1 MNTFILIVFV
11 LGYLAIALEHSIK
24 VNKTA
29 IALLTGVGC
38 WLLLALASA
47 DDMAS
52 TNQFFKSFMEEN
64 SSSNI
69 QELYFHFIGHELS
82 TFISQIAAILFFLMG
97 AMTIVE
103 LIDAHHGFNF
113 ITNRIRVSDIR
124 SLMWIVAFLSFFLSA
139 VLDNLT
145 TTIVMVSLVRKL
157 IQDKQTKLL
166 FAGLIVIAA
175 NAGGAWSPIGDV
187 TTTMLWIGG
196 QITTA
201 ETIKSLF
208 LPSLVCLLVPLV
220 IVHFQ
225 IPKSLKIASHEL
237 KQNATSSGNIMLF
250 VGVSV
255 LLSVPLIKTITH
267 LPPYMP
273 MLFGLGLI
281 WLLSEFI
288 NPEADQAK
296 RNHYSVAGALSRID
310 ISSVLF
316 FLGILLAVAALEVN
330 EMLPQLAIW
339 LRDTLQDDRLIV
351 TIIGFASAVVDNVPL
366 VAASMSMYS
375 LETYPVDSMMWQ
387 YLAYCAG
394 TGGSMLIIGSAA
406 GVAAMGMEN
415 IPFGWYLKRIAWL
428 AMLGYLAGACVYLL
442 TFT

>member
-1 MNTFILIVFV
+1 MNIYILLVFV
-11 LGYLAIALEHSIK
+11 IGYAAIALEHTIK

-29 IALLTGVGC
+29 VALLTGIGC
-38 WLLLALASA
+38 WILLALAPA
-47 DDMAS
+47 EEVA
-52 TNQFFKSFMEEN
+52 TVNIAFKNFLLETTKGTIAES
-64 SSSNI
+64 
-69 QELYFHFIGHELS
+69 YYHFIGHELAH
-82 TFISQIAAILFFLMG
+82 FISQISAILFFLIG

-103 LIDAHHGFNF
+103 LIDAHHGFSF
-113 ITNRIRVSDIR
+113 ITNRINVSSTR
-124 SLMWIVAFLSFFLSA
+124 SLLWIICVLAFFLSA

-145 TTIVMVSLVRKL
+145 TTIVMISLVRK
-157 IQDKQTKLL
+157 IIPERKTRLL
-166 FAGLIVIAA
+166 FAGMIVIAA

-196 QITTA
+196 QITTGA
-201 ETIKSLF
+201 TIQSL
-208 LPSLVCLLVPLV
+208 LIPSMVCLLLPLL

-225 IPKSLKIASHEL
+225 ISGGNRISVKDLRQPTT
-237 KQNATSSGNIMLF
+237 TSGTIMLF
-250 VGVSV
+250 TGVGV
-255 LLSVPLIKTITH
+255 LLSVPLVKTITH

-273 MLFGLGLI
+273 MLFGLGFV

-288 NPEADQAK
+288 NPEADVAK

-330 EMLPQLAIW
+330 QMLPNLANW
-339 LRDTLQDDRLIV
+339 LRDTLKDDRLIV

-375 LETYPVDSMMWQ
+375 IETYPVDSMLWQ

-415 IPFGWYLKRIAWL
+415 IPFGWYLKRIGWL
-428 AMLGYLAGACVYLL
+428 AMVGYLCGAVVYLISL
-442 TFT
+442 